1 MIFVRHRILMS
12 IEVETTGD
20 RQAHEYALKLLD
32 LLKGPLVRMGV
43 ENEGIRLSG
52 DGRPIVYQPK
62 RGF

>member
-1 MIFVRHRILMS
+1 MS

-62 RGF
+62 RGGF